1 MGNKKTY
8 IKPTLENETFILQEY
23 IATCYIVN
31 CNVGSFDELWLE
43 SNGQRGLQR
52 EGSKYHPADTKVLE
66 AEWFSSLH
74 GCQEYHKGV
83 TKNPKA
89 NGYIYKKGG
98 WGGHYEEVFAWKE
111 NLGSEYD
118 WHASLMNL
126 QEWETNPNAS

>member
-8 IKPTLENETFILQEY
+8 IKPTLENETFIPQEY

-43 SNGQRGLQR
+43 SNTQTGLQR
-52 EGSKYHPADTKVLE
+52 EGSKYYPADTKVL
-66 AEWFSSLH
+66 SSRNGLE
-74 GCQEYHKGV
+74 GCHKYHKGV
-83 TKNPKA
+83 TKDPVA
-89 NGYIYKKGG
+89 NGYIYKRG
-98 WGGHYEEVFAWKE
+98 WGGGHYEEVFAWKE

-126 QEWETNPNAS
+126 QEWKTNPNAS